1 MDLIGR
7 LSNPEFREHL
17 VQLQEISGR
26 RGGLSPVNLPARP
39 RRQIPVYEAIASVIA
54 ACGGGPM
61 RMCQIHEAVE
71 EFLGRHVPRST
82 IKTALLTR
90 RFERTGRGVYG
101 LASYAALE

>member
-7 LSNPEFREHL
+7 LSNPEFRGHL
-17 VQLQEISGR
+17 AQLQEISRR
-26 RGGLSPVNLPARP
+26 RGGLGPVNPPARP
-39 RRQIPVYEAIASVIA
+39 GRHIPVYEAIASVIA

-71 EFLGRHVPRST
+71 EFLGRRVPRST
-82 IKTALLTR
+82 IKMALLTR
-90 RFERTGRGVYG
+90 HFERTGRGMYG

>member
-1 MDLIGR
+1 
-7 LSNPEFREHL
+7 
-17 VQLQEISGR
+17 LQEISGR
-26 RGGLSPVNLPARP
+26 RGGLGPVNLPTRP
-39 RRQIPVYEAIASVIA
+39 ERQIPVYEAIASVIA
-54 ACGGGPM
+54 ACGGEPM

>member
-1 MDLIGR
+1 
-7 LSNPEFREHL
+7 
-17 VQLQEISGR
+17 
-26 RGGLSPVNLPARP
+26 
-39 RRQIPVYEAIASVIA
+39 
-54 ACGGGPM
+54 M